1 MISRKLTFSFPI
13 GYISQGNKRSIRMST
28 LGKEIK
34 KARIEQGLKQKD
46 LQALTGLSQKYLSEI
61 ENDVVD
67 PRVSVLKKI
76 AQALQVTT
84 DSLLSLDKPEQ
95 ATSNGSSQGPKHP
108 RGRAKAKA

>member
-1 MISRKLTFSFPI
+1 
-13 GYISQGNKRSIRMST
+13 MST

-46 LQALTGLSQKYLSEI
+46 LQVLTGLSQKYLSEI

-76 AQALQVTT
+76 AQALQVST
-84 DSLLSLDKPEQ
+84 DSLLSLDEPGQ
-95 ATSNGSSQGPKHP
+95 STSNGSGKRSKQTK
-108 RGRAKAKA
+108 GRVKAKAPAVADKGV

>member
-1 MISRKLTFSFPI
+1 
-13 GYISQGNKRSIRMST
+13 MST

-46 LQALTGLSQKYLSEI
+46 LQVLTGLSQKYLSEI

-76 AQALQVTT
+76 AQALQVST
-84 DSLLSLDKPEQ
+84 DSLLSLDEPEQ
-95 ATSNGSSQGPKHP
+95 STSNGSSKRSKHAK
-108 RGRAKAKA
+108 GRAKAKAPAVADEGV